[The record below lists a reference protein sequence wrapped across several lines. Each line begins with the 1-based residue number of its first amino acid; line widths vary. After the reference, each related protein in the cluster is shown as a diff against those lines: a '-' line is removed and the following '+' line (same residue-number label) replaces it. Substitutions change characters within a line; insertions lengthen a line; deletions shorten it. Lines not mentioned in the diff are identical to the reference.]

1 MNKEDFMDQQIM
13 IASEDVGTIMEN
25 GNTKNALNETGTN
38 ITWCGYDVA
47 VKRFLS
53 FTEMMKFVKGVV
65 DGCFAT
71 DGGSYI
77 PEVRDMYFRC
87 SIVEFYTNI
96 KLPDPIEEKNQIVY
110 GTNIIDLILQNID
123 MGQFRAIMDS
133 IEKKVDY
140 LVDTNLKRVE
150 DKAEAFLGE
159 IIEQC
164 EELSKAF
171 SGVDAKEMAAFIK
184 SVTEMNFDEKAVI
197 SAAADMKRKMK
208 QEQTNELKVVK

>member
-1 MNKEDFMDQQIM
+1 M
-13 IASEDVGTIMEN
+13 
-25 GNTKNALNETGTN
+25 
-38 ITWCGYDVA
+38 
-47 VKRFLS
+47 
-53 FTEMMKFVKGVV
+53 
-65 DGCFAT
+65 
-71 DGGSYI
+71 
-77 PEVRDMYFRC
+77 
-87 SIVEFYTNI
+87 
-96 KLPDPIEEKNQIVY
+96 
-110 GTNIIDLILQNID
+110 ILQNID

-208 QEQTNELKVVK
+208 REQTNELKVVK